1 MAEEDENP
9 QTPVIPD
16 PSPTNPRDEATSSS
30 HHDDNGALSP
40 EDFMDSVAVSIS
52 SQPID
57 NSDPAVWGA
66 LTAVSDIACKR
77 HQGIN
82 ILLTSDEHCIG
93 RLVDDKRFQIESN
106 AVSANHCRI
115 YRKRGAAEDAENPST
130 FSTFLQDTSTNGTYL
145 NWEKLTKTSPEA
157 KLHHGDII
165 SFAAPPQHELAV
177 AFVFRE
183 VFTSNSLNDG
193 ALVKRKADEIVSE
206 RKRLK
211 SVGVGAPEGP
221 SLDDF
226 QSPQRSN
233 TELRSQL
240 ESQVLTVDTLCNENR
255 VAFEFHESD
264 DASTQCSKV
273 GSEPVMDYSSEFT
286 THKIFKSREA
296 LLLWVREV
304 GRRNGF
310 FVVIKTSDAGDSYKR
325 PRITFGC
332 ERSGYHRDTRR
343 NKEGNSKKKLKMFGT
358 KKCGCP
364 FALKGQKLATDDD
377 WALQV
382 LCGVHNHPIA
392 EHLVGHSYAGRL
404 SEEETSLLV
413 DMSKSLVRPKEI
425 LVTLK
430 QRDALNA
437 TTMKTI
443 YNARHRYKVV
453 EKARRSQM
461 QLLLDQLVQY
471 KYIEQHRS
479 CENSEIVTDLFWA
492 HPVGLELL
500 RAFPRVLI
508 MDCTYKTNRYRLPLL
523 EIVGVTSTEMTFSVA
538 FAYLQHEQED
548 NYAWALG
555 VLRSLMDECALPDV
569 IVSEREM
576 DLMNA
581 IDSVFPTTRHLL
593 CRWHINKD
601 VMAKCKKSFE
611 TEDKWDK
618 FINQWNMVVLSS
630 TEGEYIQQLATFNK
644 EFSTYPEALE
654 YVTSSWLDTYKN
666 RFVAAWT
673 DTCMHCGNATT
684 NRAEGS
690 HAKLKRQLGSSQ
702 GSFESSW
709 TKIHSLIELQ
719 HADIKSS
726 FEKSLTIQH
735 NLKPIEFKELWG
747 RISASALDMILVEMK
762 RASFV
767 GCDVVVCGCVFRR
780 TYGLPCAHE
789 IADYMRDGRS
799 IPLYVIHPHWRKL
812 DMVPTPKS
820 STIDCQPELDLIAQ
834 RFNECDSTTKLQLLK
849 KLRELVTSTDST
861 SLTQQKMKSKTQ
873 GRKNSKIDTSTHR
886 DPCASELVAYGQDS
900 RADVMA
906 AIPEVSVKPK
916 RRPKEKVYRT
926 RTLKSILYVDAFPVG
941 LRPYFRHVKDVA
953 ADGNCGFRVIGG
965 LMGFGEEGWLQ
976 VRKDL
981 LSELHSHA
989 DLYRQ
994 LYGTQDRV
1002 DGLTHTLSDFE
1013 VCPGYD
1019 RWMIMPDMGHL
1030 ISSCYNVVLC
1040 HLSLKQCLTFLPL
1053 RSEPIPTSSRKE
1065 ITIGFVN
1072 DNHFVEVFLLPGHP
1086 VPPIAANWHRHHI
1099 PCAEGWDTA
1108 YNHRI
1113 QHFQDIVGSDVVTR
1127 ETIELELE
1135 NGH

>member
-1 MAEEDENP
+1 MAEADENP
-9 QTPVIPD
+9 KTPVIP
-16 PSPTNPRDEATSSS
+16 NPRDEVTSSS
-30 HHDDNGALSP
+30 HPDDNGALSP
-40 EDFMDSVAVSIS
+40 EDFMDSVAASIS

-93 RLVDDKRFQIESN
+93 RLVDDMHFQIESN

-115 YRKRGAAEDAENPST
+115 YRKKGAAEDAESPST
-130 FSTFLQDTSTNGTYL
+130 FSTFLKDTSTNGTYF
-145 NWEKLTKTSPEA
+145 NWEKLMTTSPEA

-183 VFTSNSLNDG
+183 VSTSDSLNDG

-211 SVGVGAPEGP
+211 SVGIGAPEGP

-233 TELRSQL
+233 T
-240 ESQVLTVDTLCNENR
+240 
-255 VAFEFHESD
+255 D

-296 LLLWVREV
+296 LLQWVRDV

-310 FVVIKTSDAGDSYKR
+310 FIVINKSDAGDSRKR

-332 ERSGYHRDTRR
+332 ERSGYLRDRR
-343 NKEGNSKKKLKMFGT
+343 SKEGNSKKQLKMFGT

-364 FALKGQKLATDDD
+364 FALKGQKLDTDDD
-377 WALQV
+377 WVLQV

-404 SEEETSLLV
+404 SEEETSTLV

-443 YNARHRYKVV
+443 YDAHYRYKFV

-471 KYIEQHRS
+471 KYIERHRS

-538 FAYLQHEQED
+538 FTYLQHEQED
-548 NYAWALG
+548 NYTWALS
-555 VLRSLMDECALPDV
+555 VLCNLMDECALPDV

-581 IDSVFPTTRHLL
+581 IDSVFPTARHLL

-618 FINQWNMVVLSS
+618 FINRWNMVVLSS

-654 YVTSSWLDTYKN
+654 YVTSSWLDTYKD

-690 HAKLKRQLGSSQ
+690 HSQLKRQLGSSQ

-709 TKIHSLIELQ
+709 TKIHNLLELQ
-719 HADIKSS
+719 HVDIKSS

-747 RISASALDMILVEMK
+747 RISASALDMLLVEMK

-767 GCDVVVCGCVFRR
+767 GCDAFACGCVIRR

-799 IPLYVIHPHWRKL
+799 IPLYVIHAHWRKL
-812 DMVPTPKS
+812 DLVPTPKS

-834 RFNECDSTTKLQLLK
+834 HFNECDSTTKLQILK
-849 KLRELVTSTDST
+849 KLRELVTSADCT
-861 SLTQQKMKSKTQ
+861 SLTQQKVKSKTQ
-873 GRKNSKIDTSTHR
+873 GQKNSKIDTSTHR
-886 DPCASELVAYGQDS
+886 DPSASELVAYGQDS
-900 RADVMA
+900 HADVTA
-906 AIPEVSVKPK
+906 AIPEASVKPT
-916 RRPKEKVYRT
+916 RWPKEKVYRT
-926 RTLKSILYVDAFPVG
+926 RTLKSILYVDAFPAR
-941 LRPYFRHVKDVA
+941 LRPYFRYVKDVA

-1002 DGLTHTLSDFE
+1002 DGLIHTLSNFE

-1019 RWMIMPDMGHL
+1019 WWMIMPDMGHL

-1053 RSEPIPTSSRKE
+1053 RSEPIPASSRKE
-1065 ITIGFVN
+1065 ITIGFVS

-1086 VPPIAANWHRHHI
+1086 VPPIATNWHRYHI
-1099 PCAEGWDTA
+1099 PCAKGWDTA

-1127 ETIELELE
+1127 ETVELELK
-1135 NGH
+1135 NGN